1 MATLTAGKEG
11 SGFVKGTMKPQ
22 EGKAVMIYFTNTKV
36 EQQFF
41 FLFKLNHECKAVFSV
56 YKRVL
61 LLSHF
66 PFSSANFSFAI
77 FLSFFLAFCVFVVI
91 CVHSSC
97 LLACPP
103 VRLLSVFILALSL
116 R

>member
-41 FLFKLNHECKAVFSV
+41 FYSN
-56 YKRVL
+56 
-61 LLSHF
+61 
-66 PFSSANFSFAI
+66 
-77 FLSFFLAFCVFVVI
+77 
-91 CVHSSC
+91 
-97 LLACPP
+97 
-103 VRLLSVFILALSL
+103 
-116 R
+116 